1 MWCRDRRLTLPSLR
15 ERVIAIICKQWQ
27 NQDNAVLSATICE
40 LLQSGDGA
48 VSAYDVLE
56 VLIQLADHG
65 DIALGL
71 EASRGTAT
79 TVVGIHPKLCP

>member
-1 MWCRDRRLTLPSLR
+1 MPSLR
-15 ERVIAIICKQWQ
+15 ERVIAIICEQWQ
-27 NQDNAVLSATICE
+27 NPDNAVLSATICE

-48 VSAYDVLE
+48 VSAHDVLE

-65 DIALGL
+65 DITLGF

-79 TVVGIHPKLCP
+79 TVVGVHPKLCP

>member
-1 MWCRDRRLTLPSLR
+1 LPSLR
-15 ERVIAIICKQWQ
+15 ERVMAIICEQWQ
-27 NQDNAVLSATICE
+27 TPENAVLSATICE

-65 DIALGL
+65 DITLGL
-71 EASRGTAT
+71 EASRGTAA
-79 TVVGIHPKLCP
+79 TVVGIHSKLCP

>member
-1 MWCRDRRLTLPSLR
+1 MPSLR
-15 ERVIAIICKQWQ
+15 ERVTAIICQQWQ
-27 NQDNAVLSATICE
+27 NPDDSVLSVTICE

-65 DIALGL
+65 DITLGL

-79 TVVGIHPKLCP
+79 TLVGIHSKLCP

>member
-1 MWCRDRRLTLPSLR
+1 MSSLR
-15 ERVIAIICKQWQ
+15 KRVIAIICEQWP
-27 NQDNAVLSATICE
+27 NSHNAVLSATICE

-56 VLIQLADHG
+56 MLIQLADKG
-65 DIALGL
+65 DITLGL

-79 TVVGIHPKLCP
+79 SVVGVHPKLCP

>member
-1 MWCRDRRLTLPSLR
+1 LPSLR
-15 ERVIAIICKQWQ
+15 ERVIAIICEQWQ
-27 NQDNAVLSATICE
+27 TPENAVLSATICE

-56 VLIQLADHG
+56 VLIQLVDHG
-65 DIALGL
+65 DITLGL

-79 TVVGIHPKLCP
+79 TLVGIHSKLCP

>member
-1 MWCRDRRLTLPSLR
+1 MPSLR
-15 ERVIAIICKQWQ
+15 ERVIAIICEQWQ
-27 NQDNAVLSATICE
+27 TPENAVLSATICE

-65 DIALGL
+65 DITLGL

-79 TVVGIHPKLCP
+79 TLVGIHSKLCP